1 MPQFEQIEVFHSLI
15 FWSLISFFILF
26 FLLKRFAFPPILEVL
41 EERENKIRSEISDAE
56 KLRQEAEEIKAD
68 LGKELKSAHE
78 KAQTIIQMAGDESK
92 KLQEKSI
99 QETQS
104 KVRQMQNDA
113 EQEIQITR
121 NKLLNEIRSY
131 AAALTMAST
140 EKVLKRSL
148 SDDDKKRLVDE
159 SIDEVLREMESGGA

>member
-15 FWSLISFFILF
+15 FWSLVSFALLF

-41 EERENKIRSEISDAE
+41 EERENKIRSEIDDAE
-56 KLRQEAEEIKAD
+56 KLRHEAEELKAD
-68 LGKELKSAHE
+68 LGRELKNAHE
-78 KAQTIIQMAGDESK
+78 KANTIIQMASDESK
-92 KLQEKSI
+92 KIQEKSI
-99 QETQS
+99 QETQA

-131 AAALTMAST
+131 TAALTIAST
-140 EKVLKRSL
+140 EKVLKKSL
-148 SDDDKKRLVDE
+148 NDEDKNRLIDE
-159 SIDEVLREMESGGA
+159 SIEEVLREMESKKT

>member
-15 FWSLISFFILF
+15 FWSLISFAILF
-26 FLLKRFAFPPILEVL
+26 FLLKRFAFPPILEIL

-56 KLRQEAEEIKAD
+56 KLRQEAEGIKAD
-68 LGKELKSAHE
+68 LGRELKSAHE

-92 KLQEKSI
+92 KIQDKSI
-99 QETQS
+99 NETQV
-104 KVRQMQNDA
+104 KVRQMLSDA

-121 NKLLNEIRSY
+121 NKLLNEIRTY
-131 AAALTMAST
+131 TAALTMAST
-140 EKVLKRSL
+140 EKVLKMAL

-159 SIDEVLREMESGGA
+159 SIAEVLQEMENQKS

>member
-113 EQEIQITR
+113 EQEIQISR

>member
-15 FWSLISFFILF
+15 FWSLISFLILF

>member
-15 FWSLISFFILF
+15 FWSLVSFALLF

-41 EERENKIRSEISDAE
+41 EERENKIRSEIDDAE
-56 KLRQEAEEIKAD
+56 KLRHEAEELKAD
-68 LGKELKSAHE
+68 LGRELKNAHE
-78 KAQTIIQMAGDESK
+78 KANTIIQMAGDESK
-92 KLQEKSI
+92 KIQEKSI
-99 QETQS
+99 QETQA

-131 AAALTMAST
+131 TAALTIAST
-140 EKVLKRSL
+140 EKVLKKSL
-148 SDDDKKRLVDE
+148 NNEDKNRLIDE
-159 SIDEVLREMESGGA
+159 SIEEVLREMESKKT

>member
-1 MPQFEQIEVFHSLI
+1 MPQFEQIEVFSSLI
-15 FWSLISFFILF
+15 FWSLISFAILF

-41 EERENKIRSEISDAE
+41 EEREEKIRSEIGDAE
-56 KLRQEAEEIKAD
+56 NLRQEAEELKVS

-92 KLQEKSI
+92 KIQEKSI
-99 QETQS
+99 RETQA
-104 KVRQMQNDA
+104 KVRQMQSDA

-131 AAALTMAST
+131 TAALTMAST
-140 EKVLKRSL
+140 EKVIKRSL
-148 SDDDKKRLVDE
+148 SDDDKKRLIDE
-159 SIDEVLREMESGGA
+159 SIEEVLREIESKRA

>member
-15 FWSLISFFILF
+15 FWSLVSFALLF

-41 EERENKIRSEISDAE
+41 EERENKIRSEIDDAE
-56 KLRQEAEEIKAD
+56 KLRHEAEELKAD
-68 LGKELKSAHE
+68 LGRELKNAHE
-78 KAQTIIQMAGDESK
+78 KANTIIQMAGDESK
-92 KLQEKSI
+92 KIQEKSI
-99 QETQS
+99 QETQA

-131 AAALTMAST
+131 TAALTIAST
-140 EKVLKRSL
+140 EKVLQKSL
-148 SDDDKKRLVDE
+148 SDEDKNRLIDE
-159 SIDEVLREMESGGA
+159 SIEDVLREMESKGT

>member
-56 KLRQEAEEIKAD
+56 KLRQEAEDIKAD
-68 LGKELKSAHE
+68 LCKELKSAHE

-92 KLQEKSI
+92 KIQEKSI

>member
-15 FWSLISFFILF
+15 FWSLVSFFILF

-78 KAQTIIQMAGDESK
+78 KAQTIIHMAGDESK

-131 AAALTMAST
+131 TAALTMAST

>member
-15 FWSLISFFILF
+15 FWSLVSFALLF

-41 EERENKIRSEISDAE
+41 EERENKIRSEIDNAE
-56 KLRQEAEEIKAD
+56 KLRHEAEELKAD
-68 LGKELKSAHE
+68 LGRELKNAHE
-78 KAQTIIQMAGDESK
+78 KANTIIQLAGEESK
-92 KLQEKSI
+92 KIQKKSI
-99 QETQS
+99 QETQT

-131 AAALTMAST
+131 TAALTIAST
-140 EKVLKRSL
+140 EKVLKKSL
-148 SDDDKKRLVDE
+148 NNEDKNRLIDE
-159 SIDEVLREMESGGA
+159 SIEEVLREMESKKT

>member
-15 FWSLISFFILF
+15 FWSLVSFALLF

-41 EERENKIRSEISDAE
+41 EERENKIRSEIGDAE
-56 KLRQEAEEIKAD
+56 KLRQEAEELKAD
-68 LGKELKSAHE
+68 LEKELKNAHE
-78 KAQTIIQMAGDESK
+78 KANTIIQMAGDESK
-92 KLQEKSI
+92 KIQEKSI
-99 QETQS
+99 QETQA

-131 AAALTMAST
+131 TAALTIAST
-140 EKVLKRSL
+140 EKVLKKSL
-148 SDDDKKRLVDE
+148 NDEDKNRLIDE
-159 SIDEVLREMESGGA
+159 SIEEVLREMESKKT

>member
-131 AAALTMAST
+131 TAALTMAST
-140 EKVLKRSL
+140 EKVLRRSL
-148 SDDDKKRLVDE
+148 SDNDKKRLIDE